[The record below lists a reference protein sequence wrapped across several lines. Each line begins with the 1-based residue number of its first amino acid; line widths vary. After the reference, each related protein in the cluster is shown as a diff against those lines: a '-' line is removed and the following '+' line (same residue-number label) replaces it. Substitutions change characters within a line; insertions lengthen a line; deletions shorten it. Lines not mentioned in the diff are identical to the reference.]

1 MGKKIIVLI
10 LLLPLILMTTLF
22 TAVNTVSLN
31 VNIPVE
37 RVEVKGDDFVSL
49 DMDNEERYFLD
60 YVIYP
65 TAAVNKKINV
75 SVEPVGT
82 QQLAEIEY
90 IDGYIYPKSAGVAKV
105 CVTTVDGGFR
115 DSFQLVVKATKI
127 RQINCSTEENWLY
140 IGETMQI
147 NTEFVPS
154 STPDK
159 TLDYLSSNDAVLT
172 IDDDGVI
179 TARAKG
185 TANITIT
192 SLADTS
198 VTDSLQISVMAQGA
212 FSLPVSQA
220 STSAN
225 EGSVNMTV
233 ESDIDY
239 NLTFGVY
246 DLEDNELEGVIE
258 AVNSQEQFT
267 DLGNGNYKFDYKFV
281 DEDFYD
287 TAVIKFTFETID
299 QVIERKFTITKLQGL
314 SAGFKTQDEIFYTEV
329 GKTFNWKNQITISPS
344 DASVEYSVEYSND
357 NLAIS
362 NLNYIAKANKMG
374 ATIATII
381 VKNKNNES
389 EKVVLEKEVYIYPEE
404 IYISENVGKE
414 YGIENILTIGKYNAQ
429 GQEVNH
435 TLTLSFGGNVEG
447 TDFDKIKEKIVF
459 ETTAPIDKVK
469 FEGQS
474 IKILDDNFNAI
485 VGVTAKLDVAGVQK
499 STAQFKLRL
508 VGAGVEVNN
517 FIDLHWATKNQ
528 KIVVLT
534 GDIVDTFGLDAQGNN
549 FYKGNNIDLM
559 ESTYDTKYYENIG
572 NSNTQII
579 TLLQFKADLYGNG
592 HVINANNVT
601 NVSDT
606 DRFNGKAL
614 FNGPL
619 NFVAMS
625 DSGSSLVSVKAQDNV
640 CFAIFGNTTINNVE
654 LKGCTLKSGGS
665 TYDLTKLDYTGTTV
679 EIFGDN
685 VNIEYSRIN
694 NGRTVLRA
702 FGDAEDATKAI
713 TINIKNCVLSSAR
726 EFIIRMGS
734 NLIVRDNN
742 ELTDINNYK
751 APYLDDN
758 HNISFPV
765 QTDYNSYDSGKKS
778 EYDQKYIKTFI
789 NIENSVLEDS
799 GIFCVGMDSHF
810 AGPML
815 VDATKVFAGFKEQLN
830 GWKNIAGTSYGAKL
844 TFNGDVR
851 IYDWKNIDNIDSS
864 TLIDNKM
871 ADVSPYDQ
879 LNLNV
884 KDMIEALGNTS
895 IVYRDSKGE
904 QYVHG
909 GIVFF
914 GGGKNYC
921 VFENNGQSFTGLLAQ
936 GTTANFSNYTI
947 SLKDVE
953 MELLEKAAGDNPFY
967 FSLYDSTSAFSL
979 ETQEIILK
987 EASAYNCI
995 YFND

>member
-1 MGKKIIVLI
+1 MGKKIIVLL

-37 RVEVKGDDFVSL
+37 RVEVLGEDFISL
-49 DMDNEERYFLD
+49 DMDKEERYFLD

-65 TAAVNKKINV
+65 TAAVNKKVNV

-82 QQLAEIEY
+82 QQLAQIEY
-90 IDGYIYPKSAGVAKV
+90 RDGYIYPMGAGVANV
-105 CVTTVDGGFR
+105 CVSTVDGGFR

-127 RQINCSTEENWLY
+127 RQIDCSTEENWLY
-140 IGETMQI
+140 IGETMKI

-154 STPDK
+154 NTPDK
-159 TLDYLSSNDAVLT
+159 TLDYLSSNDEILT
-172 IDDDGVI
+172 IDNEGVI
-179 TARAKG
+179 TAKAKG
-185 TANITIT
+185 TASITIV
-192 SLADTS
+192 SLADSS
-198 VTDSLQISVMAQGA
+198 VTDSLEISVMAQGA

-220 STSAN
+220 SISAS
-225 EGSVNMTV
+225 EGTVNMTV
-233 ESDIDY
+233 ESDLEY
-239 NLTFGVY
+239 NLTFDVY
-246 DLEDNELEGVIE
+246 DLEDNKLEGVIE

-281 DEDFYD
+281 DEDFFD
-287 TAVIKFTFETID
+287 TAVIKFTFATQD
-299 QVIERKFTITKLQGL
+299 QVIERKFTITRIQGL
-314 SAGFKTQDEIFYTEV
+314 SAEFKTQDEIFYAEI

-374 ATIATII
+374 ATIATITI
-381 VKNKNNES
+381 KNKNNVA
-389 EKVVLEKEVYIYPEE
+389 EKVTLEKEVYIYPEE
-404 IYISENVGKE
+404 IYISENIGKE
-414 YGIENILTIGKYNAQ
+414 YGIENILTIGKYNIQ

-435 TLTLSFGGNVEG
+435 ALTLFFGGDTEG
-447 TDFDKIKEKIVF
+447 VGFEKIKEKIVF
-459 ETTAPIDKVK
+459 ETTAPIEKVK

-474 IKILDDNFNAI
+474 IKILDDNFNDI
-485 VGVTAKLDVAGVQK
+485 VGVTAKLDIENVQK
-499 STAQFKLRL
+499 STPQFKLRC

-517 FIDLHWATKNQ
+517 FIDLHSATKNN

-534 GDIVDTFGLDAQGNN
+534 GDIVDTFGKDVQGNN
-549 FYKGNNIDLM
+549 FYQGNNIDWL

-572 NSNTQII
+572 NANTQII

-606 DRFNGKAL
+606 DRFNGRAL

-640 CFAIFGNTTINNVE
+640 CFAIFENTTINNVE
-654 LKGCTLKSGGS
+654 LKGCTLQSGGD
-665 TYDLTKLDYTGTTV
+665 TYNLTRLDYVGTTV
-679 EIFGDN
+679 EVFGDN

-702 FGDAEDATKAI
+702 FGDVDDATKTI
-713 TINIKNCVLSSAR
+713 TINIKNSVLSSAR

-734 NLIVRDNN
+734 NLIVRDTN
-742 ELTDINNYK
+742 ELGDINNYK

-758 HNISFPV
+758 HNITFPA
-765 QTDYNSYDSGKKS
+765 QISYTSYDGGAKS
-778 EYDQKYIKTFI
+778 EYEQKYIKTFI
-789 NIENSVLEDS
+789 NVSNSVLKDS

-815 VDATKVFAGFKEQLN
+815 VDAVKVFSGFREQLE
-830 GWKNIAGTSYGAKL
+830 GWKGIAGTSYGAKL

-851 IYDWKNIDNIDSS
+851 IYDWKNINNIDSS
-864 TLIDNKM
+864 TLIDNKL
-871 ADVSPYDQ
+871 ATQSPYDQ
-879 LNLNV
+879 LNLNI
-884 KDMIEALGNTS
+884 KDMLDALGNTS
-895 IVYRDSKGE
+895 IVYRDSAGE

-936 GTTANFSNYTI
+936 GSTAQFGNYTI

-967 FSLYDSTSAFSL
+967 FSLYDSTSAFTP